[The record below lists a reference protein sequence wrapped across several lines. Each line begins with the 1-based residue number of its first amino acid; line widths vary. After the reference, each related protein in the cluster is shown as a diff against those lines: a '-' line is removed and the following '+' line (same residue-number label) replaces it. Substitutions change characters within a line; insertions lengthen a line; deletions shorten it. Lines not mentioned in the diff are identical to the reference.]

1 MNYRTYGKK
10 IDFKVSA
17 LGMGTMRLPTKPEG
31 DVDGPQ
37 AIVLME
43 AAFDAGVN
51 YADTA
56 YPYHDGTSEGFL
68 AQALNNG
75 WRDKV
80 LVADKLPIWDVHAY
94 TDQMPLF
101 ETQLKRLQ
109 TDHIDF
115 YLLHALNKNYW
126 KIVQEADS
134 IRWIDELK
142 KSGRIRYAG
151 FSFHDDFDL
160 FKTIIDEYDWDFCQ
174 IQYNYVYPHTQ
185 AGVRGLHYA
194 ASKGIGVAIMEP
206 LLGGFLTD
214 TKLPPEAQQL
224 FKEVG
229 LDPVAT
235 ALRWQWNQPEVGV
248 VLSGMSS
255 LQQLKENLK
264 TASSATIGALSERE
278 QEILEK
284 VYTLFREA
292 VEIPCTACGYC
303 QPHCPV
309 GVNIPEMFALY
320 TTHTIAKGES
330 RLPRVLYNGM
340 QPTERAS
347 ACIACGACLSHCPQ
361 HLPIP
366 DHLRT
371 VAKTF
376 ADQNR
381 LTPLEP

>member
-1 MNYRTYGKK
+1 MNYRAYGKK
-10 IDFKVSA
+10 IDRSVSA
-17 LGMGTMRLPTKPEG
+17 LGMGTMRLPTGPDGE
-31 DVDGPQ
+31 VDGPQ
-37 AIVLME
+37 AIALME
-43 AAFDAGVN
+43 AAFDAGIN

-56 YPYHDGTSEGFL
+56 YPYHAGTSEGFL

-80 LVADKLPIWDVHAY
+80 HVADKLPIWEVHSYA
-94 TDQMPLF
+94 DQTPLF

-109 TDHIDF
+109 ADHIDF
-115 YLLHALNKNYW
+115 YLLHTLNKNYW
-126 KIVQEADS
+126 KTVQAAES

-160 FKTIIDEYDWDFCQ
+160 FKTIIDAYDWDFCQ
-174 IQYNYVYPHTQ
+174 IQYNYAYPQTQ
-185 AGVRGLHYA
+185 AGIRGLQYA
-194 ASKGIGVAIMEP
+194 ASKGIGVAVMEP
-206 LLGGFLTD
+206 LLGGFLSAA
-214 TKLPPEAQQL
+214 KLPPPAQQL
-224 FKEVG
+224 FKESG
-229 LDPVAT
+229 LDPVAA

-255 LQQLKENLK
+255 LQQLKDNLK
-264 TASSATIGALSERE
+264 TAASASVACLSDAEKDL
-278 QEILEK
+278 LEK
-284 VYTLFREA
+284 VRAIFRDT

-303 QPHCPV
+303 RPYCPV

-320 TTHTIAKGES
+320 TAHQLAQGGN
-330 RLPRVLYNGM
+330 RLPGILYNCM

-366 DHLRT
+366 EHLST

-376 ADQNR
+376 AG
-381 LTPLEP
+381 